1 MIADVRSRNS
11 QIERKRYYEI
21 ARGSQFEVDAVLNT
35 AADLNYCIQKSLKIK
50 RETMI
55 KCLKYLSGLI
65 NSDTA

>member
-21 ARGSQFEVDAVLNT
+21 ARGSQIEVDAVFNT